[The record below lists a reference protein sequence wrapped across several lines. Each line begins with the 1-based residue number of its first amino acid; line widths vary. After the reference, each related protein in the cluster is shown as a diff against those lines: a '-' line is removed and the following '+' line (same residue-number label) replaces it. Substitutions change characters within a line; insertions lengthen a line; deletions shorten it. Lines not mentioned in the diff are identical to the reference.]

1 MTTTLLTSD
10 ELDDMKDTQ
19 DSNLPETVYIQTLTE
34 TATATSGRSQA
45 WNTTTTT
52 TGRIATLGNSGEE
65 REIASRLGSVQGYV
79 VTLPADTAVTN
90 QNRLQINGRQFEI
103 KATLKRS
110 SQTALRLVC
119 VEVL

>member
-1 MTTTLLTSD
+1 MTTLLTAD

-52 TGRIATLGNSGEE
+52 TGRIAPLGNSGEE
-65 REIASRLGSVQGYV
+65 RELASRLGSVQGYV
-79 VTLPADTAVTN
+79 VTLPADTVVTN
-90 QNRLQINGRQFEI
+90 QNRLQISGRQFDI

>member
-34 TATATSGRSQA
+34 TATTTSGRSQA

-90 QNRLQINGRQFEI
+90 QNRLQINGRQFDI

-119 VEVL
+119 GEVL